1 MGHTTS
7 GNHDR
12 AVRDDGLSRR
22 AFMERALMAGATV
35 ATASAAWS
43 RTAAA
48 APRKGGDLV
57 IAATGGATT
66 DVFSPLQ
73 ALGTDH
79 PTQSMLCCYDTLTEI
94 DADGAPLPSLAE
106 SWEVSSDG
114 RTWAFKLRR
123 GVEFHDGKS
132 LTAAD
137 VVWSLNRHLSDDGV
151 FAEGKQIVRNFESLK
166 ADGDHTV
173 VMVQKEVNFDL
184 PVHLSS
190 FGLIIGRE
198 GADNWDEGIGTGPY
212 TLEAFEPGVRFAGR
226 KFANFYRDDQGHF
239 DSVELLNIA
248 DVAARTS
255 ALQTGEAHVIGDP
268 DTKTAKL
275 LARVPGISILEAP
288 GTQHYTTA
296 MRVDADP
303 FTNNDVRLAIKYGIK
318 RQEIVDKIFGGY
330 GYVGNDIPIGR
341 GQQFYNT
348 DLPQREYD
356 PDRAKFHLKKAG
368 LSTLDVTLST
378 SDGAFGGAV
387 DMGVLMRES
396 MRDAGINMEVK
407 REPADGYW
415 SDVWLK
421 APWCAVYWNGRP
433 TIDWMLSSTYV
444 SSSDWNDTRFKSE
457 RFDTLL
463 DMARSESNEDD
474 RRAMYFEAQEILHNE
489 GGTTVLAFTN
499 FMMATSDKMGHGPI
513 GVSRRMDDSRL
524 ARRWWFNA

>member
-1 MGHTTS
+1 MS
-7 GNHDR
+7 IMDR
-12 AVRDDGLSRR
+12 ENEWALANVDGLSRR
-22 AFMERALMAGATV
+22 AFMERALYAGATV
-35 ATASAAWS
+35 AVASTAWS
-43 RTAAA
+43 KHAAA
-48 APRKGGDLV
+48 APSKGGDLV
-57 IAATGGATT
+57 VAATGGATT

-73 ALGTDH
+73 ALGSDH
-79 PTQSMLCCYDTLTEI
+79 PTQAMLCCYDTLTEI
-94 DADGAPLPSLAE
+94 DSTGAPVPSLAE
-106 SWEVSSDG
+106 SWEVSADG
-114 RTWAFKLRR
+114 RTWTFKLRD

-151 FAEGKQIVRNFESLK
+151 FAEGKQIVRNFESLS
-166 ADGDHTV
+166 ADGDTV

-190 FGLIIGRE
+190 FGLIIGKE
-198 GADNWDEGIGTGPY
+198 GVEDWDAGVGTGPY
-212 TLEAFEPGVRFAGR
+212 VMEAFEPGVRFMGR
-226 KFANFYRDDQGHF
+226 KFENFYRDDQGHF

-255 ALQTGEAHVIGDP
+255 ALQTGEVQVIGDP
-268 DTKTAKL
+268 DTKTAAM
-275 LARVPGISILEAP
+275 LARVPGISLLEAP

-296 MRVDADP
+296 MRVDMDP
-303 FTNNDVRLAIKYGIK
+303 FMDNNVRLAIKYGIK

-341 GQQFYNT
+341 GQQFYNS
-348 DLPQREYD
+348 DLPQREFD
-356 PDRAKFHLKKAG
+356 PDRARFHLKEAG
-368 LSTLDVTLST
+368 LDSLDVTLST
-378 SDGAFGGAV
+378 SDGAFNGAV

-396 MRDAGINMEVK
+396 MSEAGINVNVK

-433 TIDWMLSSTYV
+433 TIDWMLSSTYI
-444 SSSDWNDTRFKSE
+444 SSSEWNDTRFKSE
-457 RFDTLL
+457 RFDSLL
-463 DMARSESNEDD
+463 SMARAESNEDD
-474 RRAMYFEAQEILHNE
+474 RRAMYFEAQEILHNQ

-499 FMMATSDKMGHGPI
+499 FMMAKSDKMGHGPV

-524 ARRWWFNA
+524 ARRWWFAA